1 MRKTFLIFTASTVLA
16 MSSKVGAEGFNG
28 AQVTTT
34 AYCCTAPVEAD
45 RISIP
50 LTKVVGT
57 GIEFTSGSIQTISGF
72 SIIGSN
78 IDIGDSTI
86 DLDYV
91 VSSPSANGSF
101 NGYVFDFSGPNL
113 PVITGVSLNPLST
126 FAASS
131 IGLSFDGDTIRYSG
145 AGLDISPTSRVLI
158 DVVFAPAVPE
168 PGTYAML
175 LAGLGLLGFMAR
187 RRKFSFQ

>member
-1 MRKTFLIFTASTVLA
+1 MRKTFSIFTASIVLA
-16 MSSKVGAEGFNG
+16 MSSTVEAGGFDG

-34 AYCCTAPVEAD
+34 AYCCTAPMEAD

-57 GIEFTSGSIQTISGF
+57 GVEFTSGSIQTIRGF

-78 IDIGDSTI
+78 IDIGSSTI

-91 VSSPSANGSF
+91 VSSLSANGSF

-113 PVITGVSLNPLST
+113 PVIAGVSLNPLST

-131 IGLSFDGDTIRYSG
+131 IGLSFDSDTIRYNG

-175 LAGLGLLGFMAR
+175 LAGLGLLGFMAQH
-187 RRKFSFQ
+187 RKISFQ

>member
-1 MRKTFLIFTASTVLA
+1 MWKTVLIFTVSIALA
-16 MSSKVGAEGFNG
+16 MSSNVDAGGFDG

-34 AYCCTAPVEAD
+34 AYCCTAPVESD
-45 RISIP
+45 RITVP

-57 GIEFTSGSIQTISGF
+57 GIEFTSGSIQTIRGF

-78 IDIGDSTI
+78 IDIGSSTI
-86 DLDYV
+86 DLDYI

-113 PVITGVSLNPLST
+113 PVIAGVSLNPLST

-145 AGLDISPTSRVLI
+145 AGLNFSPTSRVLI
-158 DVVFAPAVPE
+158 DVIFASAVPE
-168 PGTYAML
+168 PETYAML

-187 RRKFSFQ
+187 RRKISLQ